1 MGNPGTSDTRTQLL
15 DVAERLFAE
24 RGIAAVSLRTVGSEA
39 GQRNNS
45 AAQYHFGSRQGL
57 IEAIVESRSAPVEQR
72 RGELVDDLLAT
83 GRPPTAAKLLEV
95 LFRPLAE
102 TLDQPGHTHYLRF
115 LVQVMADP
123 DTHGSWTVSGRST
136 AWAHRELRRLVPELP
151 AADFVRR
158 LEWCTLTALQVLA
171 DHGLRRDTPLW
182 PTTHQVVAELVA
194 METALLQ
201 IPSQVAQRG
210 ASADQGAARSTWP
223 ASERSSDSWA

>member
-1 MGNPGTSDTRTQLL
+1 MGNPPTSDTRTLLL

-45 AAQYHFGSRQGL
+45 AAQYHFGSRRGL
-57 IEAIVESRSAPVEQR
+57 LKAIVETRSAPVEQR
-72 RGELVDDLLAT
+72 RAELVDALLAT
-83 GRPPTAAKLLEV
+83 GRSPTAADLLEA

-102 TLDQPGHTHYLRF
+102 TLDQPRHTHYLRF

-123 DTHGSWTVSGRST
+123 DTHESWGVSGRST
-136 AWAHRELRRLVPELP
+136 AWVHRELRRLLPELS

-171 DHGLRRDTPLW
+171 DHGLRRGTPSW
-182 PTTHQVVAELVA
+182 PTTDQVVAELVA

-201 IPSQVAQRG
+201 SPPQIAQRG
-210 ASADQGAARSTWP
+210 ARPGQGAS
-223 ASERSSDSWA
+223 RSS